1 MRKHERMMRTRHIHT
16 CICIHIIHIHTR
28 LPVLPHEEP
37 GDHVDE
43 ERGAGLHGDEDRLVG
58 VITR

>member
-1 MRKHERMMRTRHIHT
+1 MYASTRECGHAIFIHAYAY
-16 CICIHIIHIHTR
+16 ISYIYPR